1 MSLAFAKGDED
12 LARQM
17 GVKLVRADD
26 LRTEVEAISGNL
38 VDANL
43 TPQVIARLEKLG
55 VSVATDE
62 DMIALADRLRD
73 HARGYEA
80 ASKLMANAKTARQG
94 DGRGPDDPM
103 GYMWTRAEQT
113 DYWRAADILDAITR
127 PTGITPNRER
137 DKPVITP
144 KLAFA
149 VVCYSLR
156 LDWERPLVNRIKTI
170 QPEDDPDW
178 RGGKPDQRIIN
189 LITEEFLS
197 RSSWNNYQIEVL
209 GLDLTSEAALLRIEG
224 EKEVVALVLNHLSAQ
239 SPAFMMVER

>member
-1 MSLAFAKGDED
+1 MSPAC
-12 LARQM
+12 QM

-26 LRTEVEAISGNL
+26 LRAEVEAISGNL

-43 TPQVIARLEKLG
+43 TPQMIARLEKLG

-62 DMIALADRLRD
+62 DMIALAARLRE

-103 GYMWTRAEQT
+103 GYSWTRAEQT

-137 DKPVITP
+137 DEPVITP
-144 KLAFA
+144 KLTFA
-149 VVCYSLR
+149 VICYSLT
-156 LDWERPLVNRIKTI
+156 LDWDRPLISRIKSI
-170 QPEDDPDW
+170 MPDDPVDW
-178 RGGKPDQRIIN
+178 RGAKPEQRIIN
-189 LITEEFLS
+189 LITEEFLT
-197 RSSWNNYQIEVL
+197 RSSVSTEITVEVL
-209 GLDLTSEAALLRIEG
+209 GLDLSSEAALLRIEG
-224 EKEVVALVLNHLSAQ
+224 EQGLISHVLNQLSIQ
-239 SPAFMMVER
+239 CPAFMMEDK